1 MSLPEQYQW
10 LSDEGAPRMI
20 VEALKLYDTVADKA
34 VLNAWAKEL
43 GVQNLYSADEIPWC
57 GLFMALI
64 AKRAHKPPLPN
75 PSWALNWSVFGF
87 YRRDPLLG
95 DVLVFRRS
103 TAGHVGLYV
112 GEDEIAYHVLGATHG
127 NCIGVSRWAKARIY
141 AVRKPP
147 YLTEQP
153 ANVRKIFLTT
163 IGSFLN
169 DSHSL

>member
-10 LSDEGAPRMI
+10 LNNEPAPQMI
-20 VEALKLYDTVADKA
+20 VEALKFYNAVADKGL
-34 VLNAWAKEL
+34 LNLWAKEL

-57 GLFMALI
+57 GLFMAMVLQ
-64 AKRAHKPPLPN
+64 RAHEPLLPN

-87 YRRDPLLG
+87 YRREPMLG
-95 DVLVFRRS
+95 DVLVFRRG
-103 TAGHVGLYV
+103 TGGHVGLYV

-141 AVRKPP
+141 AVRRPP
-147 YLTEQP
+147 YLNGEP

-163 IGSFLN
+163 GGSFLN
-169 DSHSL
+169 DSSSL